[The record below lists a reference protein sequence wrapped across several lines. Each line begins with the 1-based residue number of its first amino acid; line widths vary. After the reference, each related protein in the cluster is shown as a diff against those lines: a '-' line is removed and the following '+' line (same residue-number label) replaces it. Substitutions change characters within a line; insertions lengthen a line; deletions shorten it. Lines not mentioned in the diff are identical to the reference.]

1 MVCAGMFPVPLF
13 MKVLMPLVVVPVH
26 EKLAPLIFDVSATSV
41 VEVPEQMACV
51 SGELL
56 TRTLGL
62 TVMSTVVVVP
72 EQVRPLKLYEEV
84 MV

>member
-1 MVCAGMFPVPLF
+1 MFPAPLF
-13 MKVLMPLVVVPVH
+13 MKVLMPLVAVPVH

-56 TRTLGL
+56 TSTLGL